1 MEYAAVILASTIKQ
15 LQKIFET
22 DKMFEYKNLDELQIR
37 VEKMVLYLLR
47 KDLSRLLH
55 ILYRVDVDEQQ
66 VKKAMRAPFEE
77 EVASLLA
84 HLIIKREL
92 QKAQTRFIYSRQSGK
107 FS

>member
-1 MEYAAVILASTIKQ
+1 MEYAAVILASTNKH
-15 LQKIFET
+15 LQQIFET
-22 DKMFEYKNLDELQIR
+22 DEVFEYKNLDELQHR

-47 KDLSRLLH
+47 KDLNRLLH
-55 ILYRVDVDEQQ
+55 ILYRVDVEEQQ
-66 VKKAMRAPFEE
+66 VKKAMRVPSEE

-92 QKAQTRFIYSRQSGK
+92 QKAQTRFIYSRQAGK

>member
-1 MEYAAVILASTIKQ
+1 MEYAAAILTSTNKH

-22 DKMFEYKNLDELQIR
+22 DEVFAYNNLDELQHR
-37 VEKMVLYLLR
+37 VERMVLYLLR

-66 VKKAMRAPFEE
+66 VKKAMRTPSEE

-84 HLIIKREL
+84 QLIIKREL
-92 QKAQTRFIYSRQSGK
+92 QKAQTRFIYSHQSGK